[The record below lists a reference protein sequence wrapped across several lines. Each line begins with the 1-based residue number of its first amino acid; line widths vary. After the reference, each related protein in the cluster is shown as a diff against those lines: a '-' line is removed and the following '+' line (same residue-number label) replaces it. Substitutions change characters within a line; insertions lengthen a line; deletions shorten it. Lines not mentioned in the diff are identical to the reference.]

1 MILEAAGI
9 HCVYLFN
16 NRGENSALTV
26 SFTALFHLSN
36 LYAIIVI
43 II

>member
-1 MILEAAGI
+1 MQLEAAGI

-16 NRGENSALTV
+16 NRGENSTLT
-26 SFTALFHLSN
+26 AGYYCFHLSN